1 MRLKS
6 IEINGFKSFA
16 DKIKLDFE
24 TNITAII
31 GPNGSG
37 KSNVADAVRW
47 VLGEQSAKTLRG
59 SKMEDVIFSGTD
71 NKIKKNYSTVSITF
85 DNSDNVIPIDF
96 KEVTISRKLYRT
108 GESDYFI
115 NKSNVRLKEVRE
127 LFLDTGV
134 GREGYSII
142 GQGRIEEIINGKSE
156 DRRAIFEEASGI
168 SKIKYQKNESQKKL
182 FKAKDNLTRLRD
194 IIIQN
199 ENRYGFLKGQ
209 STKAKKGIALLEDI
223 EKAEFSI
230 SYKDYNNLNSNFN
243 KYSENLEINKEELF
257 DINKEF
263 ENVKL
268 KISPL
273 KEELNNI
280 TNVIE
285 KDSAE
290 LDRINKKKNDITN
303 KKNVLI
309 ERNKF
314 IRLNNEQFLKLKQEY
329 IDNLEKIN
337 LEISEQEKKISEK
350 NSILKNY
357 IDDKNKVKNELSKSK
372 ELLSSKVQILDK
384 FFLEKEEIENKIS
397 DLETEKRAN
406 EIITDSI
413 KKKIEENTEEVTKL
427 NIEKENI
434 EKKLSENNSLL
445 ESNNQK
451 VQNIDLTIFEKRQLI
466 SELEKELISLN
477 NQVSNINNE
486 INYKNKEIIMLKNYI
501 RNYEGY
507 GKSVQ
512 DLFKLCDRETE
523 LKSMIC
529 GTLGELISVE
539 EKYKKAIDTVL
550 SSNLQGIVVHNDLEA
565 KKIIEKIKA
574 NKIGRLNFFPIS
586 KILLKKEYSS
596 IIDSDILSFA
606 NDVITCDNDYRNI
619 VDYFLAN
626 TIICENM
633 DIAIK
638 LSNKFKNKFRIVTL
652 DGDVINSWGSIS
664 GGYKSSKNSFSII
677 GRKQQLAKAL
687 SDIENLETNLKNN
700 INRISEVKT
709 DLQSNKENLDN
720 LKSEKEDV
728 KLKIDS
734 LQKLIYLNEFDV
746 RKITEKID
754 EINNYK
760 ENHQGFTSDKE
771 KELILYKEKSILI
784 DDEINKYNLEINKL
798 KNLVLEMEKN
808 EIIVINNLDSI
819 ERDINILDN
828 SKNILLENKNS
839 NESKLKLKESELIES
854 ELQLKNNLSE
864 IELIE
869 QLNVEFNL
877 KTDELTNSIST
888 NTHLRKK
895 LILNN
900 EEISKR
906 YSELSE
912 KSLTLEKEIE
922 KNELRISN
930 LKEQFSNLI
939 NRLCDEYSLT
949 LEDCERKMELY
960 KNEHF
965 TKEELKRLKED
976 LRKLGSFSYDSI
988 EEFEKVKNEL
998 EFQKNQEI
1006 DLQNSIED
1014 INKIILKLEN
1024 TMKKTFI
1031 NEFKTINENFSNIFK
1046 ILFNGG
1052 EARLELESEDILNC
1066 GIDII
1071 AKPVGKK
1078 MQTLSLMSG
1087 GEKSLTAVAL
1097 LFAIFET
1104 KPSPFCILDEVDAAL
1119 DDSNILRYVEYLK
1132 NYLTETQFIMITH
1145 RKPTMEMADMIYG
1158 VTMEQKGVSKIVS
1171 MTFNKEKK

>member
-451 VQNIDLTIFEKRQLI
+451 VQNIDLTIFEKKQLI

-486 INYKNKEIIMLKNYI
+486 MNYKNKEIIMLKNYI

-586 KILLKKEYSS
+586 KILLKKERSS

-677 GRKQQLAKAL
+677 GRKQQLVKAL
-687 SDIENLETNLKNN
+687 SDIENLETSLKNN
-700 INRISEVKT
+700 INRISDVKT

-720 LKSEKEDV
+720 LKSEKEDL

-760 ENHQGFTSDKE
+760 EDHQGFTSDKE

-854 ELQLKNNLSE
+854 ELQLKNNSSE
-864 IELIE
+864 IEVIE
-869 QLNVEFNL
+869 QLIIEINL
-877 KTDELTNSIST
+877 KTDKLNNSISK

-976 LRKLGSFSYDSI
+976 LRELGSFSYDSI

-998 EFQKNQEI
+998 EFQKKQEI

-1024 TMKKTFI
+1024 TMKKTFL
-1031 NEFKTINENFSNIFK
+1031 NEFKSINENFSNIFK

-1052 EARLELESEDILNC
+1052 EARLELDSEDILNC

>member
-1 MRLKS
+1 M
-6 IEINGFKSFA
+6 
-16 DKIKLDFE
+16 
-24 TNITAII
+24 
-31 GPNGSG
+31 
-37 KSNVADAVRW
+37 
-47 VLGEQSAKTLRG
+47 
-59 SKMEDVIFSGTD
+59 
-71 NKIKKNYSTVSITF
+71 
-85 DNSDNVIPIDF
+85 
-96 KEVTISRKLYRT
+96 
-108 GESDYFI
+108 
-115 NKSNVRLKEVRE
+115 
-127 LFLDTGV
+127 
-134 GREGYSII
+134 
-142 GQGRIEEIINGKSE
+142 
-156 DRRAIFEEASGI
+156 
-168 SKIKYQKNESQKKL
+168 
-182 FKAKDNLTRLRD
+182 
-194 IIIQN
+194 
-199 ENRYGFLKGQ
+199 
-209 STKAKKGIALLEDI
+209 
-223 EKAEFSI
+223 
-230 SYKDYNNLNSNFN
+230 
-243 KYSENLEINKEELF
+243 
-257 DINKEF
+257 
-263 ENVKL
+263 
-268 KISPL
+268 
-273 KEELNNI
+273 
-280 TNVIE
+280 
-285 KDSAE
+285 
-290 LDRINKKKNDITN
+290 DRINKKKNDITN

-337 LEISEQEKKISEK
+337 LEISEQEKKFSEK

-451 VQNIDLTIFEKRQLI
+451 VQNIDLTIYEKRQLI

-529 GTLGELISVE
+529 GTLGERISVE

-565 KKIIEKIKA
+565 KKIIEKIKV

-606 NDVITCDNDYRNI
+606 NDVITCDNYYRNI

-734 LQKLIYLNEFDV
+734 LQKIIYLNEFDV

-854 ELQLKNNLSE
+854 ELQLKNNSSE
-864 IELIE
+864 IEVIE
-869 QLNVEFNL
+869 QLIIEINL
-877 KTDELTNSIST
+877 KTDKLNNSISK
-888 NTHLRKK
+888 NTDLRKK
-895 LILNN
+895 LILDN

-960 KNEHF
+960 KNKHF

-976 LRKLGSFSYDSI
+976 LRELGSFSYDSI

-998 EFQKNQEI
+998 EFQKKQEI

-1031 NEFKTINENFSNIFK
+1031 NEFKSINENFSNIFK

-1052 EARLELESEDILNC
+1052 EARLELDSEDILNC

>member
-182 FKAKDNLTRLRD
+182 FKSKDNLTRLRD

-209 STKAKKGIALLEDI
+209 STKAKKGIALLENI

-273 KEELNNI
+273 REELNNI

-290 LDRINKKKNDITN
+290 LDRINNKKNYITN

-357 IDDKNKVKNELSKSK
+357 INDKNKVKNELSKSK

-687 SDIENLETNLKNN
+687 SDIENLETSLKNN
-700 INRISEVKT
+700 INRISDVKT

-734 LQKLIYLNEFDV
+734 LQKIIYLNEFDV

-784 DDEINKYNLEINKL
+784 DDEINKYNLEINEL
-798 KNLVLEMEKN
+798 KNLVLELEKN

-854 ELQLKNNLSE
+854 ELQLKNNSSE
-864 IELIE
+864 IESIE

-877 KTDELTNSIST
+877 KTEELTNSISK

-895 LILNN
+895 LILDN

-965 TKEELKRLKED
+965 TKEELKRLKEN
-976 LRKLGSFSYDSI
+976 LRELGSFSYDSI

-1052 EARLELESEDILNC
+1052 EARLELDSEDILNC

>member
-1 MRLKS
+1 
-6 IEINGFKSFA
+6 
-16 DKIKLDFE
+16 
-24 TNITAII
+24 
-31 GPNGSG
+31 
-37 KSNVADAVRW
+37 
-47 VLGEQSAKTLRG
+47 
-59 SKMEDVIFSGTD
+59 
-71 NKIKKNYSTVSITF
+71 
-85 DNSDNVIPIDF
+85 
-96 KEVTISRKLYRT
+96 
-108 GESDYFI
+108 
-115 NKSNVRLKEVRE
+115 
-127 LFLDTGV
+127 
-134 GREGYSII
+134 
-142 GQGRIEEIINGKSE
+142 
-156 DRRAIFEEASGI
+156 
-168 SKIKYQKNESQKKL
+168 
-182 FKAKDNLTRLRD
+182 
-194 IIIQN
+194 
-199 ENRYGFLKGQ
+199 
-209 STKAKKGIALLEDI
+209 
-223 EKAEFSI
+223 
-230 SYKDYNNLNSNFN
+230 
-243 KYSENLEINKEELF
+243 
-257 DINKEF
+257 
-263 ENVKL
+263 
-268 KISPL
+268 
-273 KEELNNI
+273 
-280 TNVIE
+280 
-285 KDSAE
+285 
-290 LDRINKKKNDITN
+290 
-303 KKNVLI
+303 
-309 ERNKF
+309 
-314 IRLNNEQFLKLKQEY
+314 
-329 IDNLEKIN
+329 
-337 LEISEQEKKISEK
+337 
-350 NSILKNY
+350 
-357 IDDKNKVKNELSKSK
+357 DDKNKVKNELSKSK

-434 EKKLSENNSLL
+434 EKKLSENNLLL

-586 KILLKKEYSS
+586 KILLKKERSN

-626 TIICENM
+626 TVICENM

-677 GRKQQLAKAL
+677 GRKQQLAKTL

-720 LKSEKEDV
+720 LKSEKEDI

-734 LQKLIYLNEFDV
+734 LQKLIYLNEFDI
-746 RKITEKID
+746 RKISEKID
-754 EINNYK
+754 EIDNYK

-854 ELQLKNNLSE
+854 ELQLKNNSSE
-864 IELIE
+864 IEVIE
-869 QLNVEFNL
+869 QLIIEINL
-877 KTDELTNSIST
+877 KTDKLNNSISK
-888 NTHLRKK
+888 NTDLRKK
-895 LILNN
+895 LILDN

-965 TKEELKRLKED
+965 TKEELKRLKEN
-976 LRKLGSFSYDSI
+976 LRELGSFSYDSI

-998 EFQKNQEI
+998 EFQKKQEI

-1024 TMKKTFI
+1024 TMKKTFL
-1031 NEFKTINENFSNIFK
+1031 NEFKSINENFSNIFK

-1052 EARLELESEDILNC
+1052 EARLELDSEDILNC

>member
-273 KEELNNI
+273 KDELNNI

-290 LDRINKKKNDITN
+290 LDRINNKKNDITN

-314 IRLNNEQFLKLKQEY
+314 IRLNNEQSLKLKQEY

-357 IDDKNKVKNELSKSK
+357 INDKNKVKNELSKSK

-451 VQNIDLTIFEKRQLI
+451 VQNIDLTIYEKRQLI

-586 KILLKKEYSS
+586 KILLKKERSN

-626 TIICENM
+626 TVICENM

-734 LQKLIYLNEFDV
+734 LQKIIYLNEFDV

-854 ELQLKNNLSE
+854 ELQLKNNSSE
-864 IELIE
+864 IEVIE
-869 QLNVEFNL
+869 QLIIEINL
-877 KTDELTNSIST
+877 KTDKLNNSISK
-888 NTHLRKK
+888 NTDLRKK
-895 LILNN
+895 LILDN

-965 TKEELKRLKED
+965 TKEELKRLKEN
-976 LRKLGSFSYDSI
+976 LRELGSFSYDSI

-1052 EARLELESEDILNC
+1052 EARLELDSEDILNC

-1104 KPSPFCILDEVDAAL
+1104 RPSPFCILDEVDAAL

>member
-273 KEELNNI
+273 KEELNDI

-586 KILLKKEYSS
+586 KILLKKERSN

-626 TIICENM
+626 TVICENM

-638 LSNKFKNKFRIVTL
+638 LSNKFKNKFRIITL

-677 GRKQQLAKAL
+677 GRKQQLAKTL
-687 SDIENLETNLKNN
+687 SDIENLETNLNNN

-734 LQKLIYLNEFDV
+734 LQKLIYLNEFDI
-746 RKITEKID
+746 RKISEKID
-754 EINNYK
+754 EIDNYK

-854 ELQLKNNLSE
+854 ELQLKNNSSE
-864 IELIE
+864 IEVIE
-869 QLNVEFNL
+869 QLIIEINL
-877 KTDELTNSIST
+877 KTDKLNNSISK
-888 NTHLRKK
+888 NTDLRKK
-895 LILNN
+895 LILDN

-965 TKEELKRLKED
+965 TKEELKRLKEN
-976 LRKLGSFSYDSI
+976 LRELGSFSYDSI

-998 EFQKNQEI
+998 EFQKKQEI

-1024 TMKKTFI
+1024 TMKKTFL
-1031 NEFKTINENFSNIFK
+1031 NEFKSINENFSNIFK

-1052 EARLELESEDILNC
+1052 EARLELDSEDILNC

>member
-127 LFLDTGV
+127 LFLDTGI

-182 FKAKDNLTRLRD
+182 FRAKDNLTRLRD

-209 STKAKKGIALLEDI
+209 STKAKKGIALLENI

-243 KYSENLEINKEELF
+243 KYSENLEINKEEII

-263 ENVKL
+263 EEVKL
-268 KISPL
+268 KIAPL

-280 TNVIE
+280 TNIIE
-285 KDSAE
+285 KDSTE
-290 LDRINKKKNDITN
+290 LNKLTHKKNDITN
-303 KKNVLI
+303 KKDILI

-314 IRLNNEQFLKLKQEY
+314 IKLNNDQSLNLKQEY

-337 LEISEQEKKISEK
+337 LEISDQENKISEK
-350 NSILKNY
+350 GLILKKY
-357 IDDKNKVKNELSKSK
+357 HDAKNEVKSKLLKNK
-372 ELLSSKVQILDK
+372 ELLDSKVQIIDK
-384 FFLEKEEIENKIS
+384 FILEKEEIENIIN

-413 KKKIEENTEEVTKL
+413 NKKIEENTEEVAKL
-427 NIEKENI
+427 NIEKESI
-434 EKKLSENNSLL
+434 EKKLSENKLLL
-445 ESNNQK
+445 ESNSQK
-451 VQNIDLTIFEKRQLI
+451 VQNIDLTILEKRQLI
-466 SELEKELISLN
+466 SELENELISLN
-477 NQVSNINNE
+477 NQISNINNE
-486 INYKNKEIIMLKNYI
+486 INYKNKEVIMLKNYI

-512 DLFKLCDRETE
+512 DLFKLCEKETE

-565 KKIIEKIKA
+565 KKIIEKIKT

-586 KILLKKEYSS
+586 KILSKKERSN
-596 IIDSDILSFA
+596 ITDSDILSFA
-606 NDVITCDNDYRNI
+606 NDVITCNDDYRNI
-619 VDYFLAN
+619 VNYFLAN
-626 TIICENM
+626 TVICENM

-638 LSNKFKNKFRIVTL
+638 LSNKFKNKYRIVTL

-677 GRKQQLAKAL
+677 GRKQQLENAL
-687 SDIENLETNLKNN
+687 SDIKALEISLSNN
-700 INRISEVKT
+700 QNRISEIKT
-709 DLQSNKENLDN
+709 DLQLNKEKLDN
-720 LKSEKEDV
+720 LKNEKENT

-734 LQKLIYLNEFDV
+734 LQKLIYLNEFDIS
-746 RKITEKID
+746 KISEKIY
-754 EINNYK
+754 EIDSYK
-760 ENHQGFTSDKE
+760 ENHQGFTPDKE
-771 KELILYKEKSILI
+771 KELLIYKEKSILI
-784 DDEINKYNLEINKL
+784 DDEINKYNLEINEL
-798 KNLVLEMEKN
+798 KNFILELEKE
-808 EIIVINNLDSI
+808 EIVVINNLDSI
-819 ERDINILDN
+819 ERDINILGN

-839 NESKLKLKESELIES
+839 NEGKLNLKETELIEF

-864 IELIE
+864 IELIKK
-869 QLNVEFNL
+869 LNEDL
-877 KTDELTNSIST
+877 DIKIEELTNSIGF
-888 NTHLRKK
+888 NIDLKKK
-895 LILNN
+895 LILDN

-930 LKEQFSNLI
+930 LKDQFSNLI
-939 NRLCDEYSLT
+939 NRLCDEYSLN

-960 KNEHF
+960 KSEHF

-976 LRKLGSFSYDSI
+976 LRELGSFSYDSI
-988 EEFEKVKNEL
+988 EEFEKVKTEL
-998 EFQKNQEI
+998 EFQRNQEV

-1031 NEFKTINENFSNIFK
+1031 NEFKSINENFSNIFK

-1052 EARLELESEDILNC
+1052 EARLELDSEDILNC

-1104 KPSPFCILDEVDAAL
+1104 RPSPFCILDEVDAAL

-1171 MTFNKEKK
+1171 MTFNKEKE

>member
-451 VQNIDLTIFEKRQLI
+451 VQIIDLTIFEKRQLI

-626 TIICENM
+626 TIICENI

-734 LQKLIYLNEFDV
+734 LQKIIYLNEFDV

-854 ELQLKNNLSE
+854 ELQLKNNSSE
-864 IELIE
+864 IEVIE
-869 QLNVEFNL
+869 QLIIEINL
-877 KTDELTNSIST
+877 KTDKLNNSISK
-888 NTHLRKK
+888 NTDLRKK
-895 LILNN
+895 LILDN

-965 TKEELKRLKED
+965 TKEELKRLKEN
-976 LRKLGSFSYDSI
+976 LRELGSFSYDSI

-998 EFQKNQEI
+998 KFQKKQEI

-1024 TMKKTFI
+1024 TMKKTFL
-1031 NEFKTINENFSNIFK
+1031 NEFKSINENFSNIFK

-1052 EARLELESEDILNC
+1052 EARLELDSEDILNC

-1145 RKPTMEMADMIYG
+1145 RKPTMEMSDMIYG

>member
-182 FKAKDNLTRLRD
+182 FKSKDNLTRLRD

-209 STKAKKGIALLEDI
+209 STKAKKGIALLENI

-290 LDRINKKKNDITN
+290 LDRINNKKNDITN

-486 INYKNKEIIMLKNYI
+486 VNYKNKEIIMLKNYI

-687 SDIENLETNLKNN
+687 SDIENLETSLKNN
-700 INRISEVKT
+700 INRISDVKT
-709 DLQSNKENLDN
+709 DLQLNKEKLDN
-720 LKSEKEDV
+720 LKSEKEDI
-728 KLKIDS
+728 KLKINS
-734 LQKLIYLNEFDV
+734 LQKLIYSNEFDI
-746 RKITEKID
+746 RKISEKID
-754 EINNYK
+754 EIDNYK
-760 ENHQGFTSDKE
+760 ENHQGFTPDKE
-771 KELILYKEKSILI
+771 KELILYKEKSILM
-784 DDEINKYNLEINKL
+784 DDEINKYNLEINEI
-798 KNLVLEMEKN
+798 KNLILELEKN

-839 NESKLKLKESELIES
+839 NEGKLKLKETELIES

-869 QLNVEFNL
+869 QLNAKLNI
-877 KTDELTNSIST
+877 KTDELNNSISNNT
-888 NTHLRKK
+888 NLRKK
-895 LILNN
+895 LILDN
-900 EEISKR
+900 EEVSKR

-939 NRLCDEYSLT
+939 IRLCDEYSLT

-960 KNEHF
+960 KNEYF
-965 TKEELKRLKED
+965 TKEELKRLKEN
-976 LRKLGSFSYDSI
+976 LRELGSFSYDSI

-1052 EARLELESEDILNC
+1052 EARLELDSEDILNC

>member
-337 LEISEQEKKISEK
+337 LEISEQEKKFSEK

-372 ELLSSKVQILDK
+372 ELLSSKVQIQDK
-384 FFLEKEEIENKIS
+384 LFLEKEELENKIS

-586 KILLKKEYSS
+586 KILLKKERSN

-626 TIICENM
+626 TVICENM

-664 GGYKSSKNSFSII
+664 GGYKSGKNSFSII
-677 GRKQQLAKAL
+677 GRKQQLAKTL

-808 EIIVINNLDSI
+808 EIIIINNLDSI

-895 LILNN
+895 LILDN

-976 LRKLGSFSYDSI
+976 LRELGSFSYDSI

-1052 EARLELESEDILNC
+1052 EAKLELDSEDILNC

-1104 KPSPFCILDEVDAAL
+1104 RPSPFCILDEVDAAL

-1171 MTFNKEKK
+1171 MIFNKEIE

>member
-337 LEISEQEKKISEK
+337 LEISEQEKKFSEE

-357 IDDKNKVKNELSKSK
+357 IDDKNKVKNELSKNK

-451 VQNIDLTIFEKRQLI
+451 VQNIDLTIYEKRQLI

-586 KILLKKEYSS
+586 KILLKKERSN

-626 TIICENM
+626 TVICENM

-687 SDIENLETNLKNN
+687 SDIENLETSLKNN
-700 INRISEVKT
+700 INRIFEVKT

-746 RKITEKID
+746 RKISEKID
-754 EINNYK
+754 EIDNYK

-784 DDEINKYNLEINKL
+784 DDEINKYNLEINGL
-798 KNLVLEMEKN
+798 KNLILELEKN

-854 ELQLKNNLSE
+854 ELQLKNNLAE

-869 QLNVEFNL
+869 QLIIEIKL
-877 KTDELTNSIST
+877 KTDELTNSISK
-888 NTHLRKK
+888 NADLRKK
-895 LILNN
+895 LILDN

-965 TKEELKRLKED
+965 TKEELKRLKEN
-976 LRKLGSFSYDSI
+976 LRELGSFSYDSI

-1052 EARLELESEDILNC
+1052 EARLELDSEDILNC

>member
-209 STKAKKGIALLEDI
+209 STKAKKGIALLENI

-290 LDRINKKKNDITN
+290 LDRINNKKNNITN

-314 IRLNNEQFLKLKQEY
+314 IRLNNEQSLKLKQEY

-337 LEISEQEKKISEK
+337 LEISEQEKNFSEK

-357 IDDKNKVKNELSKSK
+357 IDDKNKVKNELSKNK

-451 VQNIDLTIFEKRQLI
+451 VQNIDLTIYEKRQLI

-586 KILLKKEYSS
+586 KILLKKERSN

-626 TIICENM
+626 TVICENM

-687 SDIENLETNLKNN
+687 SDIENLETSLKNN
-700 INRISEVKT
+700 INRIFEVKT

-746 RKITEKID
+746 RKISEKID
-754 EINNYK
+754 EIDNYK

-784 DDEINKYNLEINKL
+784 DDEINKYNLEINGL
-798 KNLVLEMEKN
+798 KNLILELEKN

-854 ELQLKNNLSE
+854 ELQLKNNLAE

-869 QLNVEFNL
+869 QLIIEIKL
-877 KTDELTNSIST
+877 KTDELTNSISK
-888 NTHLRKK
+888 NADLRKK
-895 LILNN
+895 LILDN

-965 TKEELKRLKED
+965 TKEELKRLKEN
-976 LRKLGSFSYDSI
+976 LRELGSFSYDSI

-1052 EARLELESEDILNC
+1052 EARLELDSEDILNC

>member
-182 FKAKDNLTRLRD
+182 FKSKDNLTRLRD

-209 STKAKKGIALLEDI
+209 STKAKKGIALLENI

-290 LDRINKKKNDITN
+290 LDRINNKKNDIIN

-314 IRLNNEQFLKLKQEY
+314 IRLNNEQSLKLKQEY

-586 KILLKKEYSS
+586 KILLKKERSN

-626 TIICENM
+626 TVICENM

-677 GRKQQLAKAL
+677 GRKQQLAKTL

-734 LQKLIYLNEFDV
+734 LQKLIYLNEFDI
-746 RKITEKID
+746 RKISEKID
-754 EINNYK
+754 EIDNYK

-854 ELQLKNNLSE
+854 ELQLKNNSSE

-877 KTDELTNSIST
+877 KTDKLNNSISK
-888 NTHLRKK
+888 NTDLRKK
-895 LILNN
+895 LILDN

-965 TKEELKRLKED
+965 TKEELKRLKEN
-976 LRKLGSFSYDSI
+976 LRELGSFSYDSI

-998 EFQKNQEI
+998 EFQKKQEI

-1024 TMKKTFI
+1024 TMKKTFL
-1031 NEFKTINENFSNIFK
+1031 NEFKSINENFSNIFK

-1052 EARLELESEDILNC
+1052 EARLELDSEDILNC

>member
-290 LDRINKKKNDITN
+290 LDRINKKKNDVTN

-337 LEISEQEKKISEK
+337 LEISEQGKKISEK

-586 KILLKKEYSS
+586 KILLKKKYSS

-734 LQKLIYLNEFDV
+734 LQKIIYLNEFDV

-854 ELQLKNNLSE
+854 ELQLKNNSSE
-864 IELIE
+864 IEVIE
-869 QLNVEFNL
+869 QLIIEINL
-877 KTDELTNSIST
+877 KTDKLNNSISK
-888 NTHLRKK
+888 NTDLRKK
-895 LILNN
+895 LILDN

-965 TKEELKRLKED
+965 TKEELKRLKEN
-976 LRKLGSFSYDSI
+976 LRELGSFSYDSI

-998 EFQKNQEI
+998 EFQKKQEI

-1024 TMKKTFI
+1024 TMKKTFL
-1031 NEFKTINENFSNIFK
+1031 NEFKSINENFSNIFK

-1052 EARLELESEDILNC
+1052 EARLELDSEDILNC

>member
-290 LDRINKKKNDITN
+290 LDRINNKKNDITN

-413 KKKIEENTEEVTKL
+413 KKKIEENTEELTKL

-652 DGDVINSWGSIS
+652 DGDIINSWGSIS

-687 SDIENLETNLKNN
+687 SDIENLETSLKNN
-700 INRISEVKT
+700 INRISDVKT

-734 LQKLIYLNEFDV
+734 LQKIIYLNEFDV

-877 KTDELTNSIST
+877 KTDKLNNSISK

-976 LRKLGSFSYDSI
+976 LRELGSFSYDSI

-998 EFQKNQEI
+998 EFQKKQEI

-1024 TMKKTFI
+1024 TMKKTFL
-1031 NEFKTINENFSNIFK
+1031 NEFKSINENFSNIFK

-1052 EARLELESEDILNC
+1052 EARLELDSEDILNC

>member
-586 KILLKKEYSS
+586 KILLKKERSN

-606 NDVITCDNDYRNI
+606 NDVITCDNDYINI

-626 TIICENM
+626 TVICENM

-677 GRKQQLAKAL
+677 GRKQQLAKTL

-734 LQKLIYLNEFDV
+734 LQKLIYLNEFDI
-746 RKITEKID
+746 RKISEKID
-754 EINNYK
+754 EIDNYK

-854 ELQLKNNLSE
+854 ELQLKNNSSE
-864 IELIE
+864 IEVIE
-869 QLNVEFNL
+869 QLIIEINL
-877 KTDELTNSIST
+877 KTDKLNNSISK
-888 NTHLRKK
+888 NTDLRKK
-895 LILNN
+895 LILDN

-965 TKEELKRLKED
+965 TKEELKRLKEN
-976 LRKLGSFSYDSI
+976 LRELGSFSYDSI

-998 EFQKNQEI
+998 EFQKKQEI

-1024 TMKKTFI
+1024 TMKKTFL
-1031 NEFKTINENFSNIFK
+1031 NEFKSINENFSNIFK

-1052 EARLELESEDILNC
+1052 EARLELDSEDILNC

>member
-209 STKAKKGIALLEDI
+209 STKAKKGIVLLENI

-290 LDRINKKKNDITN
+290 LDRINNKKNNITN

-314 IRLNNEQFLKLKQEY
+314 IRLNNEQSLKLKQEY

-337 LEISEQEKKISEK
+337 LEISEQEKKFSEK

-357 IDDKNKVKNELSKSK
+357 IDDKNKVKNELSKNK

-451 VQNIDLTIFEKRQLI
+451 VQNIDLTIYENRQLI

-586 KILLKKEYSS
+586 KILLKKERSN

-606 NDVITCDNDYRNI
+606 NDVITCDNDYKNI

-626 TIICENM
+626 TVICENM

-687 SDIENLETNLKNN
+687 SDIENLETSLKNN
-700 INRISEVKT
+700 INRIFEVKT

-746 RKITEKID
+746 RKISEKID
-754 EINNYK
+754 EIDNYK

-784 DDEINKYNLEINKL
+784 DDEINKYNLEINGL
-798 KNLVLEMEKN
+798 KNLILELEKN

-854 ELQLKNNLSE
+854 ELQLKNNSSE
-864 IELIE
+864 IEVIE
-869 QLNVEFNL
+869 QLIIEINL
-877 KTDELTNSIST
+877 KTDKLNNSISK
-888 NTHLRKK
+888 NTDLRKK
-895 LILNN
+895 LILDN

-965 TKEELKRLKED
+965 TKEELKRLKEN
-976 LRKLGSFSYDSI
+976 LRELGSFSYDSI

-1052 EARLELESEDILNC
+1052 EARLELDSEDILNC

>member
-1 MRLKS
+1 
-6 IEINGFKSFA
+6 
-16 DKIKLDFE
+16 
-24 TNITAII
+24 
-31 GPNGSG
+31 
-37 KSNVADAVRW
+37 
-47 VLGEQSAKTLRG
+47 
-59 SKMEDVIFSGTD
+59 
-71 NKIKKNYSTVSITF
+71 
-85 DNSDNVIPIDF
+85 
-96 KEVTISRKLYRT
+96 
-108 GESDYFI
+108 
-115 NKSNVRLKEVRE
+115 
-127 LFLDTGV
+127 
-134 GREGYSII
+134 
-142 GQGRIEEIINGKSE
+142 
-156 DRRAIFEEASGI
+156 
-168 SKIKYQKNESQKKL
+168 
-182 FKAKDNLTRLRD
+182 
-194 IIIQN
+194 
-199 ENRYGFLKGQ
+199 
-209 STKAKKGIALLEDI
+209 
-223 EKAEFSI
+223 
-230 SYKDYNNLNSNFN
+230 
-243 KYSENLEINKEELF
+243 
-257 DINKEF
+257 
-263 ENVKL
+263 
-268 KISPL
+268 
-273 KEELNNI
+273 
-280 TNVIE
+280 
-285 KDSAE
+285 
-290 LDRINKKKNDITN
+290 
-303 KKNVLI
+303 
-309 ERNKF
+309 
-314 IRLNNEQFLKLKQEY
+314 
-329 IDNLEKIN
+329 
-337 LEISEQEKKISEK
+337 
-350 NSILKNY
+350 
-357 IDDKNKVKNELSKSK
+357 
-372 ELLSSKVQILDK
+372 
-384 FFLEKEEIENKIS
+384 
-397 DLETEKRAN
+397 
-406 EIITDSI
+406 
-413 KKKIEENTEEVTKL
+413 
-427 NIEKENI
+427 
-434 EKKLSENNSLL
+434 
-445 ESNNQK
+445 
-451 VQNIDLTIFEKRQLI
+451 
-466 SELEKELISLN
+466 
-477 NQVSNINNE
+477 
-486 INYKNKEIIMLKNYI
+486 MLKNYI

-734 LQKLIYLNEFDV
+734 LQKIIYLNEFDV

-854 ELQLKNNLSE
+854 ELQLKNNSSE
-864 IELIE
+864 IEVIE
-869 QLNVEFNL
+869 QLIIEINL
-877 KTDELTNSIST
+877 KTDKLNNSISK
-888 NTHLRKK
+888 NTDLRKK
-895 LILNN
+895 LILDN

-965 TKEELKRLKED
+965 TKEELKRLKEN
-976 LRKLGSFSYDSI
+976 LRELGSFSYDSI

-998 EFQKNQEI
+998 EFQKKQEI

-1024 TMKKTFI
+1024 TMKKTFL
-1031 NEFKTINENFSNIFK
+1031 NEFKSINENFSNIFK

-1052 EARLELESEDILNC
+1052 EARLELDSEDILNC

>member
-1 MRLKS
+1 
-6 IEINGFKSFA
+6 
-16 DKIKLDFE
+16 
-24 TNITAII
+24 
-31 GPNGSG
+31 
-37 KSNVADAVRW
+37 
-47 VLGEQSAKTLRG
+47 
-59 SKMEDVIFSGTD
+59 
-71 NKIKKNYSTVSITF
+71 
-85 DNSDNVIPIDF
+85 
-96 KEVTISRKLYRT
+96 
-108 GESDYFI
+108 
-115 NKSNVRLKEVRE
+115 
-127 LFLDTGV
+127 
-134 GREGYSII
+134 
-142 GQGRIEEIINGKSE
+142 
-156 DRRAIFEEASGI
+156 
-168 SKIKYQKNESQKKL
+168 
-182 FKAKDNLTRLRD
+182 
-194 IIIQN
+194 
-199 ENRYGFLKGQ
+199 
-209 STKAKKGIALLEDI
+209 
-223 EKAEFSI
+223 
-230 SYKDYNNLNSNFN
+230 
-243 KYSENLEINKEELF
+243 
-257 DINKEF
+257 
-263 ENVKL
+263 
-268 KISPL
+268 
-273 KEELNNI
+273 
-280 TNVIE
+280 
-285 KDSAE
+285 
-290 LDRINKKKNDITN
+290 
-303 KKNVLI
+303 
-309 ERNKF
+309 
-314 IRLNNEQFLKLKQEY
+314 
-329 IDNLEKIN
+329 
-337 LEISEQEKKISEK
+337 
-350 NSILKNY
+350 
-357 IDDKNKVKNELSKSK
+357 
-372 ELLSSKVQILDK
+372 
-384 FFLEKEEIENKIS
+384 
-397 DLETEKRAN
+397 
-406 EIITDSI
+406 
-413 KKKIEENTEEVTKL
+413 
-427 NIEKENI
+427 
-434 EKKLSENNSLL
+434 
-445 ESNNQK
+445 
-451 VQNIDLTIFEKRQLI
+451 
-466 SELEKELISLN
+466 
-477 NQVSNINNE
+477 
-486 INYKNKEIIMLKNYI
+486 MLKNYI

-664 GGYKSSKNSFSII
+664 GGYKSSKNLFSII

-687 SDIENLETNLKNN
+687 SDIENLETSLKNN

-746 RKITEKID
+746 RKISEKID
-754 EINNYK
+754 EIDNYK

-808 EIIVINNLDSI
+808 EIIVINNLDST

-854 ELQLKNNLSE
+854 ELQLKNNSSE
-864 IELIE
+864 IEVIE
-869 QLNVEFNL
+869 QLIIEINL
-877 KTDELTNSIST
+877 KTDKLNNSISK
-888 NTHLRKK
+888 NTDLRKK
-895 LILNN
+895 LILDN

-965 TKEELKRLKED
+965 TKEELKRLKEN
-976 LRKLGSFSYDSI
+976 LRELGSFSYDSI

-998 EFQKNQEI
+998 EFQKKQEI

-1024 TMKKTFI
+1024 TMKKTFL
-1031 NEFKTINENFSNIFK
+1031 NEFKSINENFSNIFK

-1052 EARLELESEDILNC
+1052 EARLELDSEDILNC

>member
-127 LFLDTGV
+127 LFLDTGI

-199 ENRYGFLKGQ
+199 ENRYGFLKGH
-209 STKAKKGIALLEDI
+209 SNKAKKGIALLENI

-230 SYKDYNNLNSNFN
+230 SYKDYNNLNCNFN

-268 KISPL
+268 TISPL

-290 LDRINKKKNDITN
+290 LDRINNKKNDITN

-314 IRLNNEQFLKLKQEY
+314 IRLNNEQSLKLKQEY

-337 LEISEQEKKISEK
+337 LEILEQEKRISEK

-384 FFLEKEEIENKIS
+384 FLLEKEKIENKIS

-586 KILLKKEYSS
+586 KILLKKERNN

-606 NDVITCDNDYRNI
+606 NDVITCNNNYRNI

-626 TIICENM
+626 TVICENM

-638 LSNKFKNKFRIVTL
+638 LSNKFKNKYRIVTL

-677 GRKQQLAKAL
+677 GRKQQLENAL
-687 SDIENLETNLKNN
+687 SDIKDLETSLNN
-700 INRISEVKT
+700 SQNRISEIET
-709 DLQSNKENLDN
+709 NLQLNKEKLDN
-720 LKSEKEDV
+720 LKSEKEDI

-734 LQKLIYLNEFDV
+734 LQKLIYLNEFDI
-746 RKITEKID
+746 RKISEKID
-754 EINNYK
+754 EIDNYK

-784 DDEINKYNLEINKL
+784 DDEINRYNLEINEI
-798 KNLVLEMEKN
+798 KNLILELEKN

-839 NESKLKLKESELIES
+839 NEGKLKLKETELIES

-869 QLNVEFNL
+869 QLNAKLNI
-877 KTDELTNSIST
+877 KTDELNNSISN
-888 NTHLRKK
+888 NTDLRKK
-895 LILNN
+895 LILDN
-900 EEISKR
+900 EEVSKR

-965 TKEELKRLKED
+965 TKEELKRLKEN
-976 LRKLGSFSYDSI
+976 LRELGSFSYDSI

-1052 EARLELESEDILNC
+1052 EARLELDSEDILNC

-1104 KPSPFCILDEVDAAL
+1104 KPSPFCILDVDAAL
-1119 DDSNILRYVEYLK
+1119 DASNILRYVEYLK

>member
-209 STKAKKGIALLEDI
+209 STKAKKGIALLENI

-290 LDRINKKKNDITN
+290 LDRINNKKNNITN

-314 IRLNNEQFLKLKQEY
+314 IRLNNEQSLKLKQEY

-337 LEISEQEKKISEK
+337 LEISEQEKKFSEK

-357 IDDKNKVKNELSKSK
+357 IDDKNKVKNELSKNK

-451 VQNIDLTIFEKRQLI
+451 VQNIDLTIYEKRQLI

-586 KILLKKEYSS
+586 KILLKKERSN

-626 TIICENM
+626 TVICENM

-687 SDIENLETNLKNN
+687 SDIENLETSLKNN
-700 INRISEVKT
+700 INRIFEVKT

-746 RKITEKID
+746 RKISEKID
-754 EINNYK
+754 EIDNYK

-784 DDEINKYNLEINKL
+784 DDEINKYNLEINGL
-798 KNLVLEMEKN
+798 KNLILELEKN

-854 ELQLKNNLSE
+854 ELQLKNNLAE

-869 QLNVEFNL
+869 QLIIEIKL
-877 KTDELTNSIST
+877 KTDELTNSISK
-888 NTHLRKK
+888 NADLRKK
-895 LILNN
+895 LILDN

-965 TKEELKRLKED
+965 TKEELKRLKEN
-976 LRKLGSFSYDSI
+976 LRELGSFSYDSI

-1052 EARLELESEDILNC
+1052 EARLELDSEDILNC

>member
-209 STKAKKGIALLEDI
+209 STKAKKGIALLGDI

-314 IRLNNEQFLKLKQEY
+314 IRLNNEQSLKLKQEY

-512 DLFKLCDRETE
+512 DLFKLCDIETE

-687 SDIENLETNLKNN
+687 SDIENLETSLKNN
-700 INRISEVKT
+700 INRISDVKT

-734 LQKLIYLNEFDV
+734 LQKIIYLNEFDV

-877 KTDELTNSIST
+877 KTDKLTNSIST

-976 LRKLGSFSYDSI
+976 LRELGSFSYDSI

-998 EFQKNQEI
+998 EFQKKQEI

-1024 TMKKTFI
+1024 TMKKTFL
-1031 NEFKTINENFSNIFK
+1031 NEFKSINENFSNIFK

-1052 EARLELESEDILNC
+1052 EARLELDSEDILNC

>member
-1 MRLKS
+1 
-6 IEINGFKSFA
+6 
-16 DKIKLDFE
+16 
-24 TNITAII
+24 
-31 GPNGSG
+31 
-37 KSNVADAVRW
+37 
-47 VLGEQSAKTLRG
+47 
-59 SKMEDVIFSGTD
+59 
-71 NKIKKNYSTVSITF
+71 
-85 DNSDNVIPIDF
+85 
-96 KEVTISRKLYRT
+96 
-108 GESDYFI
+108 
-115 NKSNVRLKEVRE
+115 
-127 LFLDTGV
+127 
-134 GREGYSII
+134 
-142 GQGRIEEIINGKSE
+142 
-156 DRRAIFEEASGI
+156 
-168 SKIKYQKNESQKKL
+168 
-182 FKAKDNLTRLRD
+182 
-194 IIIQN
+194 
-199 ENRYGFLKGQ
+199 
-209 STKAKKGIALLEDI
+209 
-223 EKAEFSI
+223 
-230 SYKDYNNLNSNFN
+230 
-243 KYSENLEINKEELF
+243 
-257 DINKEF
+257 
-263 ENVKL
+263 
-268 KISPL
+268 
-273 KEELNNI
+273 
-280 TNVIE
+280 
-285 KDSAE
+285 
-290 LDRINKKKNDITN
+290 
-303 KKNVLI
+303 
-309 ERNKF
+309 
-314 IRLNNEQFLKLKQEY
+314 
-329 IDNLEKIN
+329 
-337 LEISEQEKKISEK
+337 
-350 NSILKNY
+350 
-357 IDDKNKVKNELSKSK
+357 
-372 ELLSSKVQILDK
+372 
-384 FFLEKEEIENKIS
+384 
-397 DLETEKRAN
+397 
-406 EIITDSI
+406 
-413 KKKIEENTEEVTKL
+413 
-427 NIEKENI
+427 
-434 EKKLSENNSLL
+434 
-445 ESNNQK
+445 
-451 VQNIDLTIFEKRQLI
+451 
-466 SELEKELISLN
+466 
-477 NQVSNINNE
+477 
-486 INYKNKEIIMLKNYI
+486 
-501 RNYEGY
+501 
-507 GKSVQ
+507 
-512 DLFKLCDRETE
+512 
-523 LKSMIC
+523 
-529 GTLGELISVE
+529 
-539 EKYKKAIDTVL
+539 
-550 SSNLQGIVVHNDLEA
+550 
-565 KKIIEKIKA
+565 
-574 NKIGRLNFFPIS
+574 
-586 KILLKKEYSS
+586 
-596 IIDSDILSFA
+596 
-606 NDVITCDNDYRNI
+606 
-619 VDYFLAN
+619 
-626 TIICENM
+626 M

-687 SDIENLETNLKNN
+687 SDIENLETSLKNN
-700 INRISEVKT
+700 INRISDVKT

-734 LQKLIYLNEFDV
+734 LQKIIYLNEFDV

-784 DDEINKYNLEINKL
+784 DDEINKYNLEINES
-798 KNLVLEMEKN
+798 KNLVLELEKN

-854 ELQLKNNLSE
+854 ELQLKNNSSE
-864 IELIE
+864 IESIE

-877 KTDELTNSIST
+877 KTEELTNSISK

-895 LILNN
+895 LILDN

-965 TKEELKRLKED
+965 TKEELKRLKEN
-976 LRKLGSFSYDSI
+976 LRELGSFSYDSI

-1052 EARLELESEDILNC
+1052 EARLELDSEDILNC

>member
-182 FKAKDNLTRLRD
+182 FKSKDNLTRLRD

-486 INYKNKEIIMLKNYI
+486 MNYKNKEIIMLKNYI

-586 KILLKKEYSS
+586 KILLKKERSS

-638 LSNKFKNKFRIVTL
+638 LSNKFKNKFRIVTI

-677 GRKQQLAKAL
+677 GRKQQLVKAL
-687 SDIENLETNLKNN
+687 SDIENLETSLKNN
-700 INRISEVKT
+700 INRISDVKT

-720 LKSEKEDV
+720 LKSEKEDL

-760 ENHQGFTSDKE
+760 EDHQGFTSDKE

-854 ELQLKNNLSE
+854 ELQLKNNSSE
-864 IELIE
+864 IEVIE
-869 QLNVEFNL
+869 QLIIEINL
-877 KTDELTNSIST
+877 KTDKLNNSISK

-976 LRKLGSFSYDSI
+976 LRELGSFSYDSI

-998 EFQKNQEI
+998 EFQKKQEI

-1024 TMKKTFI
+1024 TMKKTFL
-1031 NEFKTINENFSNIFK
+1031 NEFKSINENFSNIFK

-1052 EARLELESEDILNC
+1052 EARLELDSEDILNC

>member
-16 DKIKLDFE
+16 DKINLDFE

-314 IRLNNEQFLKLKQEY
+314 IRLNNEQSLKLKQEY

-606 NDVITCDNDYRNI
+606 NDVITCDNDYKNI

-687 SDIENLETNLKNN
+687 SDIENLETSLKNN
-700 INRISEVKT
+700 INRISDVKT

-720 LKSEKEDV
+720 LKSEKEDL

-976 LRKLGSFSYDSI
+976 LRELGSFSYDSI

-998 EFQKNQEI
+998 EFQKKQEI

-1024 TMKKTFI
+1024 TMKKTFL
-1031 NEFKTINENFSNIFK
+1031 NEFKSINENFSNIFK

-1052 EARLELESEDILNC
+1052 EARLELDSEDILNC

>member
-182 FKAKDNLTRLRD
+182 FKSKDNLTRLRD

-357 IDDKNKVKNELSKSK
+357 IDDKNKVKNELSKSR

-550 SSNLQGIVVHNDLEA
+550 SSNLQGIVIHNDLEA

-586 KILLKKEYSS
+586 KILLKKERSS

-687 SDIENLETNLKNN
+687 SDIENLETSLKNN
-700 INRISEVKT
+700 INRISDVKT

-734 LQKLIYLNEFDV
+734 LQKIIYLNEFDV

-854 ELQLKNNLSE
+854 ELQLKNNSSE
-864 IELIE
+864 IEVIE
-869 QLNVEFNL
+869 QLIIEINL
-877 KTDELTNSIST
+877 KTDKLNNSISK

-976 LRKLGSFSYDSI
+976 LRELGSFSYDSI

-998 EFQKNQEI
+998 EFQKKQEI

-1024 TMKKTFI
+1024 TMKKTFL
-1031 NEFKTINENFSNIFK
+1031 NEFKSINENFSNIFK

-1052 EARLELESEDILNC
+1052 EARLELDSEDILNC

>member
-209 STKAKKGIALLEDI
+209 STKAKKGIALLENI

-290 LDRINKKKNDITN
+290 LDRINNKKNNITN

-314 IRLNNEQFLKLKQEY
+314 IRLNNEQSLKLKQEY

-337 LEISEQEKKISEK
+337 LEISEQEKKFSEK

-357 IDDKNKVKNELSKSK
+357 IDDKNRVKNELSKNK

-451 VQNIDLTIFEKRQLI
+451 VQNIDLTIYEKRQLI

-586 KILLKKEYSS
+586 KILLKKERSN

-626 TIICENM
+626 TVICENM

-687 SDIENLETNLKNN
+687 SDIENLETSLKNN
-700 INRISEVKT
+700 INRIFEIKT

-746 RKITEKID
+746 RKISEKID
-754 EINNYK
+754 EIDNYK

-784 DDEINKYNLEINKL
+784 DDEINKYNLEINGL
-798 KNLVLEMEKN
+798 KNLILELEKN

-854 ELQLKNNLSE
+854 ELQLKNNLAE
-864 IELIE
+864 IKLIE
-869 QLNVEFNL
+869 QLIIEIKL
-877 KTDELTNSIST
+877 KTDELTNSISK
-888 NTHLRKK
+888 NADLRKK
-895 LILNN
+895 LILDN

-960 KNEHF
+960 KNEQF
-965 TKEELKRLKED
+965 TKEELKRLKEN
-976 LRKLGSFSYDSI
+976 LRELGSFSYDSI

-998 EFQKNQEI
+998 EFQKKQEI

-1052 EARLELESEDILNC
+1052 EARLELDSEDILNC

>member
-37 KSNVADAVRW
+37 KSNVADAIRW

-127 LFLDTGV
+127 LFLDTGI

-182 FKAKDNLTRLRD
+182 FRAKDNLTRLRD

-199 ENRYGFLKGQ
+199 ENRYSFLKGQ
-209 STKAKKGIALLEDI
+209 STKAKKGIALLENI

-243 KYSENLEINKEELF
+243 KYSENLEINKEEII

-263 ENVKL
+263 EEVKL
-268 KISPL
+268 KIAPL

-280 TNVIE
+280 TNIIE
-285 KDSAE
+285 KDSTE
-290 LDRINKKKNDITN
+290 LNKLTNKKNDITN
-303 KKNVLI
+303 KKDILI

-314 IRLNNEQFLKLKQEY
+314 IKLNNDQSLNLKQEY

-337 LEISEQEKKISEK
+337 LEISDQENKISEK
-350 NSILKNY
+350 GLILKKY
-357 IDDKNKVKNELSKSK
+357 HDAKNEVKSKLLKNK
-372 ELLSSKVQILDK
+372 ELLDSKVQIIDK
-384 FFLEKEEIENKIS
+384 FILEKEEIENIIN

-413 KKKIEENTEEVTKL
+413 NKKIEENTEEVAKL
-427 NIEKENI
+427 NIEKESI
-434 EKKLSENNSLL
+434 EKKLSENKLLL
-445 ESNNQK
+445 ESNSQK
-451 VQNIDLTIFEKRQLI
+451 VQNIDLTILEKRQLI
-466 SELEKELISLN
+466 SELENELISLN
-477 NQVSNINNE
+477 NQISNINNE
-486 INYKNKEIIMLKNYI
+486 INYKNKEVIMLKNYI

-512 DLFKLCDRETE
+512 DLFKLYEKETE

-565 KKIIEKIKA
+565 KKIIEKIKT

-586 KILLKKEYSS
+586 KILSKKERSN
-596 IIDSDILSFA
+596 ITDSDILSFA
-606 NDVITCDNDYRNI
+606 NDVITCNDDYRNI
-619 VDYFLAN
+619 VNYFLAN
-626 TIICENM
+626 TVICENM

-638 LSNKFKNKFRIVTL
+638 LSNKFKNKYRIVTL

-677 GRKQQLAKAL
+677 GRKQQLENAL
-687 SDIENLETNLKNN
+687 SDIKALEISLSNN
-700 INRISEVKT
+700 QNRISEIKT
-709 DLQSNKENLDN
+709 DLQLNKEKLDN
-720 LKSEKEDV
+720 LKNEKENA

-734 LQKLIYLNEFDV
+734 LQKLIYLNEFDIS
-746 RKITEKID
+746 KISEKID
-754 EINNYK
+754 EIDSYK
-760 ENHQGFTSDKE
+760 ENHQGFTPDKE
-771 KELILYKEKSILI
+771 KELLIYKEKSILI
-784 DDEINKYNLEINKL
+784 DDEINKYNLEINEL
-798 KNLVLEMEKN
+798 KNFILELEKE
-808 EIIVINNLDSI
+808 EIVVINNLDSI
-819 ERDINILDN
+819 EIDINILGN

-839 NESKLKLKESELIES
+839 NEGKLNLKETELIEF

-864 IELIE
+864 IELIKK
-869 QLNVEFNL
+869 LNEDL
-877 KTDELTNSIST
+877 DIKIEELTNSIGF
-888 NTHLRKK
+888 NIDLKKK
-895 LILNN
+895 LILDN

-930 LKEQFSNLI
+930 LKDQFSNLI
-939 NRLCDEYSLT
+939 NRLCDEYSLN

-960 KNEHF
+960 KSEHF

-976 LRKLGSFSYDSI
+976 LRELGSFSYDSI
-988 EEFEKVKNEL
+988 EEFEKVKTEL
-998 EFQKNQEI
+998 EFQRNQEV

-1031 NEFKTINENFSNIFK
+1031 NEFKSINENFSNIFK

-1052 EARLELESEDILNC
+1052 EARLELDSEDILNC

-1104 KPSPFCILDEVDAAL
+1104 RPSPFCILDEVDAAL

-1171 MTFNKEKK
+1171 MTFNKEKE

>member
-209 STKAKKGIALLEDI
+209 STKAKKGIALLENI

-263 ENVKL
+263 VNVKL

-290 LDRINKKKNDITN
+290 LDRINNKKNNITN

-314 IRLNNEQFLKLKQEY
+314 IRLNNEQSLKLKQEY

-337 LEISEQEKKISEK
+337 LEISEQEKKFSEK

-357 IDDKNKVKNELSKSK
+357 IDDKNKVKNELSKNK

-451 VQNIDLTIFEKRQLI
+451 VQNIDLTIYEKRQLI

-586 KILLKKEYSS
+586 KILLKKERSN

-626 TIICENM
+626 TVICENM

-687 SDIENLETNLKNN
+687 SDIENLETSLKNN
-700 INRISEVKT
+700 INRIFEVKT

-746 RKITEKID
+746 RKISEKID
-754 EINNYK
+754 EIDNYK

-784 DDEINKYNLEINKL
+784 DDEINKYNLEINGL
-798 KNLVLEMEKN
+798 KNLILELEKN

-854 ELQLKNNLSE
+854 ELQLKNNLAE

-869 QLNVEFNL
+869 QLIIEIKL
-877 KTDELTNSIST
+877 KTDELTNSISK
-888 NTHLRKK
+888 NADLRKK
-895 LILNN
+895 LILDN

-965 TKEELKRLKED
+965 TKEELKRLKEN
-976 LRKLGSFSYDSI
+976 LRELGSFSYDSI

-1052 EARLELESEDILNC
+1052 EARLELDSEDILNC

>member
-586 KILLKKEYSS
+586 KILLKKERSN

-626 TIICENM
+626 TVICENM

-677 GRKQQLAKAL
+677 GRKQQLAKTL

-734 LQKLIYLNEFDV
+734 LQKLIYLNEFDI
-746 RKITEKID
+746 RKISEKID
-754 EINNYK
+754 EIDNYK

-839 NESKLKLKESELIES
+839 NESKLKLKESALIES
-854 ELQLKNNLSE
+854 ELQLKNNSSE
-864 IELIE
+864 IEVIE
-869 QLNVEFNL
+869 QLIIEINL
-877 KTDELTNSIST
+877 KTDKLNNSISK
-888 NTHLRKK
+888 NTDLRKK
-895 LILNN
+895 LILDN

-930 LKEQFSNLI
+930 LKEQFLNLI

-965 TKEELKRLKED
+965 TKEELKRLKEN
-976 LRKLGSFSYDSI
+976 LRELGSFSYDSI

-998 EFQKNQEI
+998 EFQKKQEI
-1006 DLQNSIED
+1006 DLQNSTED

-1024 TMKKTFI
+1024 TMKKTFL
-1031 NEFKTINENFSNIFK
+1031 NEFKSINENFSNIFK

-1052 EARLELESEDILNC
+1052 EARLELDSEDILNC

>member
-209 STKAKKGIALLEDI
+209 STKAKKGIALLENI

-290 LDRINKKKNDITN
+290 LDRINNKKNNITS

-314 IRLNNEQFLKLKQEY
+314 IRLNNEQSLKLKQEY

-337 LEISEQEKKISEK
+337 LEISEQEKKFSEK

-357 IDDKNKVKNELSKSK
+357 IDDKNKVKNELSKNK

-451 VQNIDLTIFEKRQLI
+451 VQNIDLTIYEKRQLI

-523 LKSMIC
+523 LKSMIR

-586 KILLKKEYSS
+586 KILLKKERSN

-626 TIICENM
+626 TVICENM

-687 SDIENLETNLKNN
+687 SDIENLETSLKNN
-700 INRISEVKT
+700 INRIFEVKT

-746 RKITEKID
+746 RKISEKID
-754 EINNYK
+754 EIDNYK

-784 DDEINKYNLEINKL
+784 DDEINKYNLEINGL
-798 KNLVLEMEKN
+798 KNLILELEKN

-854 ELQLKNNLSE
+854 ELQLKNNLAE

-869 QLNVEFNL
+869 QLIIEIKL
-877 KTDELTNSIST
+877 KTDELTNSISK
-888 NTHLRKK
+888 NADLRKK
-895 LILNN
+895 LILDN

-960 KNEHF
+960 KNEQF
-965 TKEELKRLKED
+965 TKEELKRLKEN
-976 LRKLGSFSYDSI
+976 LRELGSFSYDSI

-998 EFQKNQEI
+998 EFQKKQEI

-1052 EARLELESEDILNC
+1052 EARLELDSEDILNC